1 MFQKLKFWNSLYYYT
16 AANDGCQKEKTAFTL
31 LEPLI
36 LYFVLFFPA
45 SAAQGSAEAGVL
57 AGSIPFSSIRELS
70 RTFSYTIPSLA
81 LIWYLVLEKKS
92 LGLEGKRRKPGFRD
106 IYPFVL
112 GFPALILIGL
122 GISFLISLFSA
133 FPAPL
138 RIEAPGEASG
148 WVIMAFSCI
157 GTGYLEESYF
167 RFYFLE
173 KLEETGTC
181 LWVRV
186 LLSVLLF
193 AFCHIYE
200 GPWGVL
206 NAALAGCVLAFL
218 YEKFRSLHGI
228 AWAHGAYNA
237 FVYVI
242 ARFL

>member
-1 MFQKLKFWNSLYYYT
+1 M
-16 AANDGCQKEKTAFTL
+16 
-31 LEPLI
+31 
-36 LYFVLFFPA
+36 YFVLFFPA

-57 AGSIPFSSIRELS
+57 AGSIPFSSLRELN
-70 RTFSYTIPSLA
+70 RTFSYTVPSLG

-92 LGLEGKRRKPGFRD
+92 LTPESSRFKPGFRD
-106 IYPFVL
+106 ICSFIL
-112 GFPALILIGL
+112 GFPALILTGL
-122 GISFLISLFSA
+122 GISLLISLFSA
-133 FPAPL
+133 WPAPL

-148 WVIMAFSCI
+148 WVIMAFSCL

-181 LWVRV
+181 LCVRI
-186 LLSVLLF
+186 LLSALLF
-193 AFCHIYE
+193 AFCHVYE

-218 YEKFRSLHGI
+218 YEKFRSLHGV